1 MRPVPLPTAVRPN
14 QPLAGLTSWKVGG
27 RAEYLAQPTSV
38 DQLANVVQWA
48 VTMGLRIHLIGA
60 GSNLLVSDEG
70 VQGLCL
76 CLRRLQGVRLDPT
89 TGFIESYAGEPL
101 PTLACKAARA
111 GLKGLEWL
119 AGIPGTVG
127 GAVAMNA
134 GCQGSCLA
142 EWLVDGELL
151 DPATG
156 RSWRL
161 RKQDMAF
168 GYRHSLL
175 QEMAAAGTPGVVTS
189 VRLCASPGHDP
200 QSLLH
205 TIKAN
210 LGRRHRT
217 QPCHLPS
224 GGSVFRNPLPMK
236 AGQLIDVLGL
246 KGQRRGDAEISTMHA
261 NFIVNR
267 GQAQAR
273 HIQALIHLIQDSVM
287 REKSIALQT
296 EIKRLGRFDDVN
308 QSSPSPVG

>member
-1 MRPVPLPTAVRPN
+1 MCPVPLPTVVRLK
-14 QPLAGLTSWKVGG
+14 QSLAGLTSWKVGG
-27 RAEYLAQPTSV
+27 RAEYLAQPRSV

-48 VTMGLRIHLIGA
+48 VAMGLRVHPIGA
-60 GSNLLVSDEG
+60 GSNLLVSDEE
-70 VQGLCL
+70 VQGLSL
-76 CLRRLQGVRLDPT
+76 GLRRLQGVQLDPN

-101 PTLACKAARA
+101 PTLARKAARA

-142 EWLVDGELL
+142 EWLVDVELL
-151 DPATG
+151 NPGTG
-156 RSWRL
+156 RSWCL

-175 QEMAAAGTPGVVTS
+175 QEMAAVQTPWVVIS
-189 VRLCASPGHDP
+189 ARLRTSPGHDP
-200 QSLLH
+200 RHLLH
-205 TIKAN
+205 TIKTN

-246 KGQRRGDAEISTMHA
+246 KGQRRGDAEISTVHA

-267 GQAQAR
+267 GRAKAR
-273 HIQALIHLIQDSVM
+273 HIQALIHLVQDSVM
-287 REKSIALQT
+287 RKRSIALQT
-296 EIKRLGRFDDVN
+296 EIKRLGRFDHVN

>member
-1 MRPVPLPTAVRPN
+1 MWPISLPTTAVRPN

-27 RAEYLAQPTSV
+27 AAEYLAQPRSV
-38 DQLANVVQWA
+38 TQLTNVVQWA
-48 VTMGLRIHLIGA
+48 VAMGLSIHPIGA

-70 VQGLCL
+70 VQGLSLSLRCL
-76 CLRRLQGVRLDPT
+76 HGVRLEPA
-89 TGFIESYAGEPL
+89 TGLIESYAGEPL
-101 PTLACKAARA
+101 PTLARKAARA
-111 GLKGLEWL
+111 GLQGLEWF

-142 EWLVDGELL
+142 ERLVDVDLL
-151 DPATG
+151 DPKTG

-161 RKQDMAF
+161 QGQEMAF

-175 QEMAAAGTPGVVTS
+175 QEMAAAQTPWIVVS
-189 VRLCASPGHDP
+189 VRLRTSPGHHP
-200 QSLLH
+200 QRLLE

-210 LGRRHRT
+210 LSQRNRT
-217 QPCHLPS
+217 QPCNLPS

-246 KGQRRGDAEISTMHA
+246 KGQRQGDAEISTVHG

-267 GQAQAR
+267 GQAKAQ
-273 HIQALIHLIQDSVM
+273 HIQALIHLVQESVM
-287 REKSIALQT
+287 REKSITLQT
-296 EIKRLGRFDDVN
+296 EIKHLGRFD
-308 QSSPSPVG
+308 QSSPSRPVG

>member
-1 MRPVPLPTAVRPN
+1 MSPVSLPTTVRPN

-27 RAEYLAQPTSV
+27 SAEYLAQPCSV
-38 DQLANVVQWA
+38 DQLVNVVQWA
-48 VTMGLRIHLIGA
+48 VAMGLSIHPIGA

-70 VQGLCL
+70 VQGLSL
-76 CLRRLQGVRLDPT
+76 GLRRLQGVRFDPT
-89 TGFIESYAGEPL
+89 TGLIESYAGEPL
-101 PTLACKAARA
+101 PTLARKAARA

-119 AGIPGTVG
+119 AGIPGTIG

-142 EWLVDGELL
+142 ERLVDAELL
-151 DPATG
+151 DPGTG
-156 RSWRL
+156 KSWRL
-161 RKQDMAF
+161 REQDMTF

-175 QEMAAAGTPGVVTS
+175 QEMAAAQTPWVVIS
-189 VRLCASPGHDP
+189 ARLRTSPGHHP
-200 QSLLH
+200 QRLLQ

-210 LGRRHRT
+210 LSRRHST
-217 QPCHLPS
+217 QPCNLPC

-246 KGQRRGDAEISTMHA
+246 KGQRRGDAEISTVHA

-267 GQAQAR
+267 GRAKAR
-273 HIQALIHLIQDSVM
+273 HIQALIHLVQDSLM
-287 REKSIALQT
+287 REKSIPLQT
-296 EIKRLGRFDDVN
+296 EIKHLGRFDFN